1 MGRNGLT
8 SRPNPRRPGYLALRG
23 AQQPEFPPIPT
34 NPIILRVAVA
44 APLAGLFDY
53 LPLADADLGQMIPG
67 VRLLVPFGRGRRVGI
82 LVETAGHSDQ
92 DSERLKPISAVL
104 DATPVLGPDDL
115 LLIRWAADYYRAP
128 LGEALFSALPVRLRS
143 ADARLTNGLPGLRA
157 TVAGRVLALA
167 DLGRAA
173 GQRRLLEVLL
183 TAPQGLATLHL
194 KARLGPCAGPRK
206 ALRERGLI
214 EPCRVAAVAASVPTP
229 VSAPEVAAAAPV
241 AVGPALN
248 AEQTRAVAAM
258 TAAMGGFVPFVLDGV
273 TGSGKTEVY
282 IRLIE
287 RVIAAG
293 RQALVL
299 VPEIGLTPQLRDRL
313 GQRLPGLHAVLHSAL
328 PETERESAWHSA
340 VAGRATLVLGT
351 RSACFVPLP
360 RLGLIV
366 VDEEH
371 DVSLKQQEGFRYS
384 ARDLAVRRAQQAGC
398 PVVLGSATP
407 SMETLYNARV
417 GRYRRLHLS
426 ERAGGARAPAIAL
439 LDIRSQP
446 MSAGLSPAL
455 RDQVATQTGAGNQVL
470 LFLNRRGYAPVLTCH
485 DCGWVGA
492 CPHCDARLTLHLRLR
507 RIWCHHCGWFQTTPS
522 TCPDC
527 RGTDLRGLGLGTE
540 RLEEELRAVF
550 PAVNLARIDRDSTRR
565 KGELDRLLAASRT
578 GEIQILLGTQMLAK
592 GHDFPGVTLVG
603 ILDLDHSLYAAD
615 FRAPERTAQLIVQ
628 VAGRAGRAQRPG
640 RVVLQTRHPE
650 HPLLRS
656 LIKDGYPGFA
666 ELALAERE
674 AAQLPPFA
682 HLALLRADAPDA
694 EVPMDFLRQA
704 RALAL
709 TLQGELVCTR
719 AAVSSPVPAPMERRA
734 GRYRAQLLLE
744 GPDRPGLQRFLEL
757 WVSRLWTLPR
767 TRGLRWSLDVDPQ
780 DMM

>member
-1 MGRNGLT
+1 MGHADPL
-8 SRPNPRRPGYLALRG
+8 
-23 AQQPEFPPIPT
+23 
-34 NPIILRVAVA
+34 ILRVAVA
-44 APLAGLFDY
+44 VPLAGLLDY
-53 LPLADADLGQMIPG
+53 LPPLDPDPGALVPG
-67 VRLLVPFGRGRRVGI
+67 VRLLVPFGSAQRVGI
-82 LVETAGHSDQ
+82 LVETAGHSALEAQ
-92 DSERLKPISAVL
+92 RLKPVIARL
-104 DATPVLGPDDL
+104 DAAPVLGPADL
-115 LLIRWAADYYRAP
+115 RLIRWAADYYRSP
-128 LGEALFSALPVRLRS
+128 LGEALFSALPVRLRRP
-143 ADARLTNGLPGLRA
+143 DARRTADLPGWRPSA
-157 TVAGRVLALA
+157 AGLALDLA

-173 GQRRLLEVLL
+173 GQRRLLETLRV
-183 TAPQGLATLHL
+183 APQGLASLHL
-194 KARLGPCAGPRK
+194 KASLGPCAGPLK

-214 EPCRVAAVAASVPTP
+214 EPCRVAVAPGLPPLVPAAVA
-229 VSAPEVAAAAPV
+229 SAGPAPAPAPAGPELNPEQARAVD
-241 AVGPALN
+241 AVGAAL
-248 AEQTRAVAAM
+248 
-258 TAAMGGFVPFVLDGV
+258 GGFAPFVLDGV

-313 GQRLPGLHAVLHSAL
+313 ERRLPGPHAVLHSAL
-328 PETERESAWHSA
+328 PEAERERAWHSA
-340 VAGRATLVLGT
+340 AAGHATLLLGT

-371 DVSLKQQEGFRYS
+371 DASLKQQEGFRYS
-384 ARDLAVRRAQQAGC
+384 ARDLAVRRAQQADC
-398 PVVLGSATP
+398 PVLLGSATP
-407 SMETLYNARV
+407 SLETLHNARR

-426 ERAGGARAPAIAL
+426 ARAGGAVAPAIAL
-439 LDIRSQP
+439 LDIRGQP
-446 MSAGLSPAL
+446 LSAGLSPRL
-455 RDQVATQTGAGNQVL
+455 REQVQTQTDAGNQVL
-470 LFLNRRGYAPVLTCH
+470 LLLNRRGYAPVLTCH

-492 CPHCDARLTLHLRLR
+492 CPHCDARLTLHLTLR
-507 RIWCHHCGWFQTTPS
+507 RLWCHHCGWFRATP
-522 TCPDC
+522 TQCPEC
-527 RGTDLRGLGLGTE
+527 QGADLRGLGLGTE
-540 RLEEELRAVF
+540 RLEEELRGVF

-565 KGELDRLLAASRT
+565 KGELDRLLAASHS

-640 RVVLQTRHPE
+640 QVVLQTRHPD

-656 LIKDGYPGFA
+656 LITGGYPGFA
-666 ELALAERE
+666 ELALAER
-674 AAQLPPFA
+674 ASAQLPPFA
-682 HLALLRADAPDA
+682 HLALLRADAPEV
-694 EVPMDFLRQA
+694 EVPMEFLRQG

-709 TLQGELVCTR
+709 GVQGELTGTR
-719 AAVSSPVPAPMERRA
+719 VAVSSPVPAPMERRA

-744 GPDRPGLQRFLEL
+744 GPDRPGLQRFLGS
-757 WVSRLWTLPR
+757 WVGRLRALPR